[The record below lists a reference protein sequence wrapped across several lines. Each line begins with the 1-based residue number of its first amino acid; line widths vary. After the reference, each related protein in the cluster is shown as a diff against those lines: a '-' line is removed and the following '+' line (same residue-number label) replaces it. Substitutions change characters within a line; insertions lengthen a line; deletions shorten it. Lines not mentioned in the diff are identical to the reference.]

1 MARPESAQQP
11 TAGELEYGHVADAME
26 LVSMIGRIAAA
37 LLAVSLLGARGAS
50 YAHRPHSQPVSS
62 SPHAI
67 AADSLLDRADE
78 GRTLGNASTTLWL
91 IEAGDFECPVC
102 RTWHAEAFP
111 IIEREYIRTGKIR
124 FAFVNYPVAQHRYA
138 VVAASAAM
146 CASAQH
152 KFWPMHDSLY
162 ARQETWTTAK
172 DPIATFKQI
181 AATLHLDMNAWS
193 DCFSHDRI
201 APLIQADH
209 DRLRDAGVH
218 GTPSFFIA
226 DRALPGDPGL
236 PALRAIIDSILARR
250 GG

>member
-1 MARPESAQQP
+1 
-11 TAGELEYGHVADAME
+11 
-26 LVSMIGRIAAA
+26 MIGRTLLL
-37 LLAVSLLGARGAS
+37 LLALSVVGPHGRAGESVSATPGR
-50 YAHRPHSQPVSS
+50 YATP
-62 SPHAI
+62 
-67 AADSLLDRADE
+67 ADSLLERADE
-78 GRTLGNASTTLWL
+78 GRTLGNATTTLWL

-102 RTWHAEAFP
+102 REWHVASFP
-111 IIEREYIRTGKIR
+111 TIERDYIRTGKIR
-124 FAFVNYPVAQHRYA
+124 FAFVNYPIAQHRYA

-146 CASAQH
+146 CAGVQH

-162 ARQETWTTAK
+162 ASQEKWVSAK
-172 DPIATFKQI
+172 DPSVTFRQIAT
-181 AATLHLDMNAWS
+181 ALHLDMKAWS
-193 DCFSHDRI
+193 DCFTHDRI

-236 PALRAIIDSILARR
+236 RALRAMIDSVLASR